1 MATPSMVAG
10 ATVGFLVK
18 TYPKISETF
27 ILEELLG
34 LERNGLQP
42 HIFSIQQPTD
52 AVCHDANRAVRAPVT
67 YLPPTSVSNA
77 MQGVRAHVALIVKEP
92 WRYLQALVFVL
103 RREEGG
109 RTRAF
114 FQAGYLANRLSRAG
128 IRHLHAH
135 FASEPAG
142 VAELVSKLA
151 GISYSISAHAKDI
164 YLSSPASLRRKM
176 SGAWFTVTCTEY
188 NRKHLADIATPEA
201 MVLCMYHGIDLERF
215 KRGPAAARAAGAPLL
230 LSVGRLREK
239 KGFATLIEA
248 CRLLR
253 DAGKVVRCKIVG
265 YGEEHDRLAGLIS
278 RHGLNDA
285 VQLAGKMTQDELI
298 DLYRSASVF
307 ALPCQVAS
315 DGDRDGIPNVLLE
328 AMAMEL
334 AVVSTS
340 VSGIPEV
347 IQNGINGLLV
357 KPGDA
362 AVLATAIG
370 SVLDDPAL
378 CSRLGAA
385 GRHTVA
391 TMFCSEANL
400 QTVRQLLLAASRGV
414 GVGEGAGNC
423 DAARERFL
431 SPRHKERRHQR
442 LNRVRPCE

>member
-1 MATPSMVAG
+1 MATPSMASG

-188 NRKHLADIATPEA
+188 NRKHLAGIATPEA

-265 YGEEHDRLAGLIS
+265 YGEEHDRLAGLI
-278 RHGLNDA
+278 RLHGLNDA

-362 AVLATAIG
+362 AALATAIG

-378 CSRLGAA
+378 CSRLGEA

-414 GVGEGAGNC
+414 GEGAGNC
-423 DAARERFL
+423 DAARERSL
-431 SPRHKERRHQR
+431 SPRHEERRHQR